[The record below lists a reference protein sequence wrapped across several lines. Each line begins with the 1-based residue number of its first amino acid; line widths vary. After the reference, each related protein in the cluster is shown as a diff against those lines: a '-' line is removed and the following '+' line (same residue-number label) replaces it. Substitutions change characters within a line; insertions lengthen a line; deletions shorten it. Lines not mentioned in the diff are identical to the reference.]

1 MEEKDRRRPLAVEV
15 SVSRVERVTPIN
27 HTVDGF
33 QDVFDLRDYPLL
45 EVLPQNNKE
54 QTVLLYLSFL
64 KNKNKIKA
72 LTYRVLYIF
81 SS

>member
-1 MEEKDRRRPLAVEV
+1 MEEKDRRRSLAVEV

-54 QTVLLYLSFL
+54 QTVLFLSFL